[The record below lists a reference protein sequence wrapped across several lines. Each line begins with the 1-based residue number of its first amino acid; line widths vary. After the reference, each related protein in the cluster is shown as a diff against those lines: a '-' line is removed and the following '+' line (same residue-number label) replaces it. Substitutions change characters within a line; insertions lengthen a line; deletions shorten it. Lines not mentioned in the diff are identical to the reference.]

1 MFIQIFNFLQVSL
14 TFDRGKEHENGSGSR
29 KEGERQ
35 VEEERTQEEVAG
47 STQEDQRSEIPEEEK
62 GSGTEEEGSGIQDE
76 KRKQENVAG
85 RYN

>member
-1 MFIQIFNFLQVSL
+1 
-14 TFDRGKEHENGSGSR
+14 
-29 KEGERQ
+29 

-47 STQEDQRSEIPEEEK
+47 STQEDQRSEIPGEEK

-76 KRKQENVAG
+76 RRKQENVAG